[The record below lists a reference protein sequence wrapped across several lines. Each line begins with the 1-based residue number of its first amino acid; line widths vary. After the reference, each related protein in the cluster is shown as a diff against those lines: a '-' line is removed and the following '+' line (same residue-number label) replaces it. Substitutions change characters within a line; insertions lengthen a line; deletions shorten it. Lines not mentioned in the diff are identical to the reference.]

1 MRGIETRQ
9 LAVVLLIHK
18 QGYILKK
25 TVDVQVSKRRKKYWL
40 EKENGEV
47 LQYPIQEQLGVS
59 LEHGGFVE
67 SNDSIKYNA
76 FTLRLTER
84 TLKQLE
90 FWMTSPPYVREME
103 SLLRLTYKVIRENEK
118 QVM

>member
-1 MRGIETRQ
+1 MKGIETRQ

-25 TVDVQVSKRRKKYWL
+25 TVDAQVSKRRKRYWL

-47 LQYPIQEQLGVS
+47 LQYLIQEQLGIS
-59 LEHGGFVE
+59 LERDGFVG
-67 SNDSIKYNA
+67 SSDTIKYNA
-76 FTLRLTER
+76 FTLKLTER

-90 FWMTSPPYVREME
+90 FWTTSPPYVREME
-103 SLLRLTYKVIRENEK
+103 SLLRLTYKAIREN
-118 QVM
+118 